1 MEEEKLLNDAAVEII
16 PGTLKAQVEKT
27 VAEIKAANPKIKV
40 VYPIVVE
47 GEDYDGKE
55 YYIGYFKQPDLKAFS
70 KYLTSAQ
77 NNSVVSMRALAQDCF
92 IQGDK
97 ELIEDESLFIFGLMG
112 QMGNIIKVRNS
123 ALVNLS
129 KPGK

>member
-1 MEEEKLLNDAAVEII
+1 MEEEKVLNVSVEI
-16 PGTLKAQVEKT
+16 PAELQAQIEKT
-27 VAEIKAANPKIKV
+27 VAEIKATNPKIKV
-40 VYPIVVE
+40 VYPIIVK
-47 GEDYDGKE
+47 GEEYDAKDF
-55 YYIGYFKQPDLKAFS
+55 YVGYFKQPDLKAFS

-77 NNSVVSMRALAQDCF
+77 SNSVVSMRTLSQDCF

-97 ELIEDESLFIFGLMG
+97 ELIDDDSLFLFGLMG